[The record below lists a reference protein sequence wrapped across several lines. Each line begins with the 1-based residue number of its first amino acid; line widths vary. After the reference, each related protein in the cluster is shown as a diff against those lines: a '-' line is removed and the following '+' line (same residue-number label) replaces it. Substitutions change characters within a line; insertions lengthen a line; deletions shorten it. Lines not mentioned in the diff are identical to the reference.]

1 MVFAFIVCCS
11 VASMR
16 EMPLLRLMSLLGQE
30 EHNMSHNLCRCE
42 VFRCDAMYRII
53 GIQKVV

>member
-1 MVFAFIVCCS
+1 
-11 VASMR
+11 MR

-42 VFRCDAMYRII
+42 VFQCDAMRCDVSRHWYSES
-53 GIQKVV
+53 GVVSK